1 LFLAPLLVSFL
12 TASALLWGF
21 VFVSGTIYK
30 NKIQSKVDKF
40 FGRATNPDG
49 GSDEGL
55 INIKNN
61 ADKWRFFNKLDTR
74 HLLSKREQKIVEDGV
89 EGVRIT
95 REVEAEQEVQNGS
108 ATGTVEAVATTTPD
122 DETPA
127 EEVEA
132 VVHFEEEDAEETDA
146 EIESAVASDHIESDD
161 TVHGIN

>member
-1 LFLAPLLVSFL
+1 MSVIVPL
-12 TASALLWGF
+12 
-21 VFVSGTIYK
+21 
-30 NKIQSKVDKF
+30 
-40 FGRATNPDG
+40 
-49 GSDEGL
+49 
-55 INIKNN
+55 
-61 ADKWRFFNKLDTR
+61 

-89 EGVRIT
+89 EGVQIT